1 MTTRLEEYRI
11 ARGRFVEY
19 PLLGDGLGAK
29 RAIEFK
35 GIEGM
40 VEQQVAYIPNWPLCF
55 LMATGG
61 IGFLAYTWV
70 LLAPAFL
77 RPRSIRHVGME
88 FTVMRAVVLTM
99 AIYGLYGLYGLFFAV
114 FRLITFNP
122 LLAAAWGERLA
133 DNRSA
138 RHSSLCT

>member
-29 RAIEFK
+29 HTIEFK
-35 GIEGM
+35 GPEGM
-40 VEQQVAYIPNWPLCF
+40 VEQQVAYIHNWPLYF
-55 LMATGG
+55 LMVTGG

-70 LLAPAFL
+70 LLAPAFI
-77 RPRSIRHVGME
+77 RPRSIRHGCME
-88 FTVMRAVVLTM
+88 FTVLRAVVLTM
-99 AIYGLYGLYGLFFAV
+99 AIYGLFFAV
-114 FRLITFNP
+114 FCLITFNL
-122 LLAAAWGERLA
+122 LLAAAWGVVLA

-138 RHSSLCT
+138 RHRSLCT